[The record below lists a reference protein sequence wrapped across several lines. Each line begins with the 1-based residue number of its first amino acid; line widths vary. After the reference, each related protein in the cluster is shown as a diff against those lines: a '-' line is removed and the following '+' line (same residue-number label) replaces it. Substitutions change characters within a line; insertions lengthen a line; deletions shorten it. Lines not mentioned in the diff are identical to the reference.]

1 MNVSA
6 TGELTG
12 APLHNSAM
20 PSLPTALEHL
30 VAERYAE
37 LAACCRAAG
46 VVMHDD
52 AGVGERVR
60 RLLLASDFAFE
71 ALRADPALLTAA
83 GLERLR
89 DPALAAVPAR
99 RSGAAGVPRRQ
110 RPRRSHRHAGR
121 HHRFVRDADRARAAA
136 RGTFGT

>member
-1 MNVSA
+1 MNVS
-6 TGELTG
+6 GGHELTRNS
-12 APLHNSAM
+12 LHNSLM
-20 PSLPTALEHL
+20 SPLPTALEHL
-30 VAERYAE
+30 AAERYAE

-89 DPALAAVPAR
+89 DPAHASVRAGALARMGGDMMAALRRFRRAEAVRLVFREVNGLDEVTDTLAAP
-99 RSGAAGVPRRQ
+99 
-110 RPRRSHRHAGR
+110 
-121 HHRFVRDADRARAAA
+121 
-136 RGTFGT
+136 